1 VSSGEI
7 AFRTGRRFLDASRAW
22 CPEAL
27 FLGVSTAA
35 GIWAGGRW
43 LDPAGDPGIWWSL
56 AERLARGERY
66 YRDIFLQYGPFSP
79 YLFSFSG
86 RPFAFSAAWFLL
98 ANWMPAILAGV
109 LLLRL
114 SRPYLDPIQRVI
126 LAGFLMGISVLAP
139 GSSRLVFSY
148 CPAAVHALCLS
159 IGAFL
164 LLRSSKGRF
173 LASYG
178 AGALAGLALCA
189 KQEIGVAA
197 AIGLTCSLLVA
208 RGKAWSAI
216 LRFASGLGVVL
227 FAGIVFVAG
236 SGASLE
242 SLRYESHVWP
252 IGYFPPEWKPI
263 FRGVAGVLED
273 DWIRGLLLSVWEL
286 LKAVSLVSVLG
297 LLFARE
303 RRSSRWWPSLG
314 LAGLLMSCD
323 VLLGRDPL
331 PNVRP
336 IGLSMSVA
344 FLVALLAF
352 FDRRRPDRDF
362 LIGFGLFAGIVGI
375 RTAFSGDLSRPYS
388 GVAHFGS
395 ILTWLVAIFCFAPS
409 FLPGGE
415 SLARMTR
422 RAWVL
427 VLLPAACYS
436 AFEGIDSLR
445 IRSSVPVETHRG
457 VIWTSKLKAE
467 LYGKIASEIPSGKR
481 VLFLPETYAA
491 DVLYDLPSASPFL
504 LHAPGWL
511 DNRAEKIVI
520 ARLDVDPP
528 PAVVL
533 FERSTT
539 EFRIEPFGV
548 GFGRLLSAWVHHNYD
563 VVLRLR
569 AGTILRRGGRP
580 TGFLKDD
587 RDLTSDEPHR
597 GLKHPLEPEKERKRP
612 VGDEASKPDSP

>member
-1 VSSGEI
+1 V
-7 AFRTGRRFLDASRAW
+7 FLAAAEAW
-22 CPEAL
+22 GPETL
-27 FLGVSTAA
+27 FLAVSTAA

-56 AERLARGERY
+56 AQRLAHGERY
-66 YRDIFLQYGPFSP
+66 YRDIFLQYGPLSP

-86 RPFAFSAAWFLL
+86 RPFAFSATWFLL
-98 ANWMPAILAGV
+98 ANWIPAIVAGV
-109 LLLRL
+109 LLLRV
-114 SRPYLDPIQRVI
+114 SRPYIDLIQRVI
-126 LAGFLMGISVLAP
+126 LVGFLMGISVFAP
-139 GSSRLVFSY
+139 GSSRLVLSY

-159 IGAFL
+159 LGAFL
-164 LLRSSKGRF
+164 LLRSAKERF

-197 AIGLTCSLLVA
+197 AIGLTCSLLIA
-208 RGKAWSAI
+208 GRTAWSSI
-216 LRFASGLGVVL
+216 LRFAFGFGVVL
-227 FAGIVFVAG
+227 SVGIAFVAG
-236 SGASLE
+236 SGASFE
-242 SLRYESHVWP
+242 SLRYESHLWP
-252 IGYFPPEWKPI
+252 IGFFPPEWGPI
-263 FRGVAGVLED
+263 FRGVAGVLAV
-273 DWIRGLLLSVWEL
+273 DWIRSPLLWFWELVKALALLSLLGLLL
-286 LKAVSLVSVLG
+286 
-297 LLFARE
+297 ARE
-303 RRSSRWWPSLG
+303 RRPSRWWPSLG

-323 VLLGRDPL
+323 VLLGRNPL

-344 FLVALLAF
+344 FLVALLALL
-352 FDRRRPDRDF
+352 DRRRPGRDF

-375 RTAFSGDLSRPYS
+375 RTAFSEDLSRPYS

-395 ILTWLVAIFCFAPS
+395 ILTWLVAIFCFAPRL
-409 FLPGGE
+409 LPGGE
-415 SLARMTR
+415 GLARMTR

-445 IRSSVPVETHRG
+445 IRSSVPVGTHRG
-457 VIWTSKLKAE
+457 RIWTSKLKAE
-467 LYGKIASEIPSGKR
+467 LYGKIASEIRSGKR

-511 DNRAEKIVI
+511 DNRAEKMLI

-533 FERSTT
+533 FERSTA
-539 EFRIEPFGV
+539 EFRIDPFGV

-563 VVLRLR
+563 IVLRLR
-569 AGTILRRGGRP
+569 AGTILRRVGRP
-580 TGFLKDD
+580 TVF
-587 RDLTSDEPHR
+587 
-597 GLKHPLEPEKERKRP
+597 
-612 VGDEASKPDSP
+612 